1 MGFGP
6 RVGVKRLFPTVSHR
20 WKGSDVVCTGKLE
33 LIRTSDT
40 HRHTQTHAAYK
51 HTETLCVVRLCTL
64 RLLVPEAVLR
74 LFWLGARACDFLLR
88 CARYK
93 ITVGAR
99 SFLSTLTTERPTT
112 TTMSFAF
119 KRLSQRS
126 VARGVAAVATATAA
140 GSYFL
145 AQHNQVHNE
154 ASLAPLIESRPA
166 PPTREEMF
174 KKLETTPKFDV
185 LIIGGGAAGAG
196 SAVDAATRGL
206 NVALLERT
214 DFAAGT
220 SCKSTKMAHG
230 GVRYLEKA
238 FWQLSKSQ
246 LDLVIEALDERGS
259 MLRTAPHL
267 ATVLPIMIPVY
278 KLWQVPYF
286 WVGTKVYDLFAGKQN
301 LRSSYLMFPK
311 AALAACPQLDGNGLK
326 AGLVYHDGSFNDSRF
341 NATLAITAI
350 ENGAT
355 VLNYVEVT
363 QLLKENGKVV
373 GAVARDRETGKV
385 YNVKATSVV
394 NATGPYS
401 DVILDMDKDPQG
413 LPPATPQPPKMVVPS
428 AGVHI
433 VLPDFYCPK
442 NLGILDAETSDG
454 RVMFFL
460 PWQGKV
466 LAGTTDVPL
475 EKIPENPTPTEA
487 DIQDIL
493 QELQHYIKFPV
504 RREDVLSAWSGIRPL
519 VRDPR
524 LQHTGTGTENL
535 VRNHLL
541 FTSETG
547 LTTISGGKWT
557 TYRQMAEETV
567 DELVKFH
574 KLSANPTVTKKLILS
589 GGENFDATVAP
600 RLAQKY
606 HVDAELAEHLANNYG
621 SRAPLVLE
629 LFKQSKANQLPV
641 AMASPTAEATYDNFN
656 YPFSV
661 AELKYSVKYE
671 YTRNPIDFL
680 CRRTR
685 LAFLDSKAALRAV
698 DGVVKVLGDEFQWDD
713 ARRAEEKTKTEA
725 FIKTFN

>member
-1 MGFGP
+1 
-6 RVGVKRLFPTVSHR
+6 
-20 WKGSDVVCTGKLE
+20 
-33 LIRTSDT
+33 
-40 HRHTQTHAAYK
+40 
-51 HTETLCVVRLCTL
+51 
-64 RLLVPEAVLR
+64 
-74 LFWLGARACDFLLR
+74 
-88 CARYK
+88 
-93 ITVGAR
+93 
-99 SFLSTLTTERPTT
+99 
-112 TTMSFAF
+112 MSFAF
-119 KRLSQRS
+119 KRLTQRGLLIS
-126 VARGVAAVATATAA
+126 TAVASATVA
-140 GSYFL
+140 GSLLYQGQ
-145 AQHNQVHNE
+145 AQNE
-154 ASLAPLIESRPA
+154 AKLAPLIDARP
-166 PPTREEMF
+166 PPPSREEML
-174 KKLETTPKFDV
+174 KKLETTPKYDV

-196 SAVDAATRGL
+196 TAVDAATRGL
-206 NVALLERT
+206 NVAMLERT
-214 DFAAGT
+214 DFACGT
-220 SCKSTKMAHG
+220 SSKSTKMAHG

-246 LDLVIEALDERGS
+246 LDLVIEALDERGN

-301 LRSSYLMFPK
+301 LRSSYLLTPS
-311 AALAACPQLDGNGLK
+311 AALAACPMLDPNNLK

-341 NATLAITAI
+341 NSTLAITAV

-373 GAVARDRETGKV
+373 GALAKDRETGKE
-385 YNVKATSVV
+385 YTVKATSVV

-413 LPPATPQPPKMVVPS
+413 LPPKEPQPPKMVVPS

-433 VLPDFYCPK
+433 ILPDFYCPK

-493 QELQHYIKFPV
+493 NELQHYIKFPV

-524 LQHTGTGTENL
+524 VKTTSKGTENL

-567 DELVKFH
+567 DEIVKHH
-574 KLSANPTVTKKLILS
+574 KLSAKPCTTKHLLLA
-589 GGENFDATVAP
+589 GGENFEATVAP
-600 RLAQKY
+600 RLSQKY
-606 HVDAELAEHLANNYG
+606 GVASELAEHLAANYG

-629 LFKQSKANQLPV
+629 IFKADKKNQLPV
-641 AMASPTAEATYDNFN
+641 ALGSETAIAEYDNFN
-656 YPFSV
+656 FPFSI
-661 AELKYSVKYE
+661 AELKYSLKYE
-671 YTRNPIDFL
+671 YTRTPIDFL

-698 DGVVKVLGDEFQWDD
+698 DGVVKVMGDEFNWDD
-713 ARRAEEKTKTEA
+713 AKREEETKKTAE

>member
-1 MGFGP
+1 
-6 RVGVKRLFPTVSHR
+6 
-20 WKGSDVVCTGKLE
+20 
-33 LIRTSDT
+33 
-40 HRHTQTHAAYK
+40 
-51 HTETLCVVRLCTL
+51 
-64 RLLVPEAVLR
+64 
-74 LFWLGARACDFLLR
+74 
-88 CARYK
+88 
-93 ITVGAR
+93 
-99 SFLSTLTTERPTT
+99 
-112 TTMSFAF
+112 MSFAF
-119 KRLSQRS
+119 KKFAQRGLAVS
-126 VARGVAAVATATAA
+126 AAATAA
-140 GSYFL
+140 VGTYYATQPS
-145 AQHNQVHNE
+145 QVHNE
-154 ASLAPLIESRPA
+154 KPVTPFVTSRP
-166 PPTREEMF
+166 PPLSREEMF
-174 KKLETTPKFDV
+174 KKLESTPKYDV

-196 SAVDAATRGL
+196 TAVDAATRGL
-206 NVALLERT
+206 NVAVLERT

-220 SCKSTKMAHG
+220 SSKSTKMAHG

-301 LRSSYLMFPK
+301 LRSSYLLFPK
-311 AALAACPQLDGNGLK
+311 AALAAAPQLDGEGLK

-341 NATLAITAI
+341 NSTLALTAI

-363 QLLKENGKVV
+363 QLLKEDGKVV
-373 GAVARDRETGKV
+373 GALARDRETGKE
-385 YNVKATSVV
+385 YTVKATSVV
-394 NATGPYS
+394 NATGPFA

-413 LPPATPQPPKMVVPS
+413 KPPATPQPPHMVVPS

-433 VLPDFYCPK
+433 MLPDFYCPK
-442 NLGILDAETSDG
+442 DLGILDAETSDG

-475 EKIPENPTPTEA
+475 DKVPENPTPTEA

-524 LQHTGTGTENL
+524 LKHTGKATENL

-567 DELVKFH
+567 DEIVKH
-574 KLSANPTVTKKLILS
+574 HSLTAKPVATKKLLLA
-589 GGENFDATVAP
+589 GAENFDETVAP
-600 RLAQKY
+600 RLAQQY
-606 HVDAELAEHLANNYG
+606 GVDGFLAEHLAANYG
-621 SRAPLVLE
+621 TRAPLILE
-629 LFKQSKANQLPV
+629 LYNKDKLNQLPV
-641 AMASPTAEATYDNFN
+641 ALAAESAEATYDNFK

-661 AELKYSVKYE
+661 AELKYSVAHE
-671 YTRNPIDFL
+671 YTRTAQDFL

-685 LAFLDSKAALRAV
+685 LAFLDSKAALSAV
-698 DGVVKVLGDEFQWDD
+698 DGVVKVLGDELNWDD
-713 ARRAEEKTKTEA
+713 AKREDEATKTKA